1 MPRGKGK
8 IKRWTIEED
17 RLLEQYASNMTMN
30 ELIALIDATYIQIRY
45 RCQQLNLR
53 PKLVYKTWTIQELQ
67 IAQSNPRRIASEI
80 LNRNLSSID
89 SRIRYARKQSVNN

>member
-8 IKRWTIEED
+8 IKRWTMVED
-17 RLLEQYASNMTMN
+17 KLLISNAPAMTIKQLMQ
-30 ELIALIDATYIQIRY
+30 LIDASYIQIRY
-45 RCQQLNLR
+45 RCQQLNLH
-53 PKLVYKTWTIQELQ
+53 PKPIYKTWTIQELQ
-67 IAQSNPRRIASEI
+67 IAKNNPRRIASEI

>member
-17 RLLEQYASNMTMN
+17 RLLGQHASSMTMN
-30 ELIALIDATYIQIRY
+30 ELIALIDATYMQIRY

-53 PKLVYKTWTIQELQ
+53 PKPIYKTWTIQELQ
-67 IAQSNPRRIASEI
+67 IAQSNPRRVAAEI
-80 LNRNLSSID
+80 LKRNLSSID
-89 SRIRYARKQSVNN
+89 SRIQYAKKQSTNN

>member
-17 RLLEQYASNMTMN
+17 RLLEQYASNMTTPQLT
-30 ELIALIDATYIQIRY
+30 ELINATYIQIRY
-45 RCQQLNLR
+45 RCRQLNIIPR
-53 PKLVYKTWTIQELQ
+53 SRYKTWTIQELQ
-67 IAQSNPRRIASEI
+67 IAKSNPRRIASEI

-89 SRIRYARKQSVNN
+89 SRIQYARKQSVNN